1 VQQRFLESFFF
12 DTLKHTKM
20 ATHYTAEQY
29 DQEFNPK
36 RLQMYEIAKPC
47 LSKVLMIEKEAN
59 Q

>member
-1 VQQRFLESFFF
+1 
-12 DTLKHTKM
+12 M

-59 Q
+59 QY